1 MTDSKDVMRHWDKIR
16 ENVGYLLVERGI
28 PYAAASRMMGR
39 SVNYLALFLASH
51 IHKMPPETLERL
63 LDVLGVPL
71 STLLREPKKLHW
83 PLTPQELQRAI
94 RRLEALRRMK
104 HMNRGEFSVWLG
116 YNSKTSWSTICRGYK
131 KPGKA
136 MWAKIESRTK
146 IPLARLIE
154 EVRNENPIHRR

>member
-1 MTDSKDVMRHWDKIR
+1 MTDSKDVMRRWDRIR
-16 ENVGYLLVERGI
+16 ENVGCLLVERGI

-39 SVNYLALFLASH
+39 SVNYVALFLASH

-63 LDVLGVPL
+63 LSVLGVPL
-71 STLLREPKKLHW
+71 STLLREPRKLHW
-83 PLTPQELQRAI
+83 PITPQELQRAI

-116 YNSKTSWSTICRGYK
+116 YSSKTSWSTICRGYK

-136 MWAKIESRTK
+136 VWAKIESRTK

-154 EVRNENPIHRR
+154 EVK